1 MEGAMSA
8 IPYRDYHLPLAFLR
22 GPSRAP
28 AHPRESIFRRIFAA
42 LERSRQ
48 RRLEREAGRF
58 IAEHGGRVTDDLE
71 RQLDGYFRGG
81 GFPPYRSQHP
91 LRPFPDA

>member
-1 MEGAMSA
+1 MSA
-8 IPYRDYHLPLAFLR
+8 IPYRDYHLPSAFQR
-22 GPSRAP
+22 ERSGAAER
-28 AHPRESIFRRIFAA
+28 PRENFLRRIFAA
-42 LERSRQ
+42 FERSQQ

-81 GFPPYRSQHP
+81 GFPPYRPQRP

>member
-1 MEGAMSA
+1 MSA
-8 IPYRDYHLPLAFLR
+8 IPYRDYHLPFAFLR
-22 GPSRAP
+22 ERSGTPT
-28 AHPRESIFRRIFAA
+28 HPREGIFRRIYAA
-42 LERSRQ
+42 MERSRQ

-81 GFPPYRSQHP
+81 GFPPYRPQRP